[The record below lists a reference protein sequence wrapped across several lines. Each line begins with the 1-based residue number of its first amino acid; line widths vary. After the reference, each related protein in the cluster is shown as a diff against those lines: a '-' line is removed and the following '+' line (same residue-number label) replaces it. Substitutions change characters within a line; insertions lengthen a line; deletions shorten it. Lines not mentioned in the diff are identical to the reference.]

1 MGVVSVRSAGRQGRR
16 LRKTIPASG
25 RATPF
30 WGLAIGVF
38 ALILVVAPSAHA
50 QTVGGL
56 PIPRVSIGVDTAKGP
71 EDVAVSLQILF
82 LLTVL
87 SLAPAI
93 LIMMTSFT
101 RIVIVLSFLR
111 HALGSQQTPSNQI
124 IIGLALFMTFFIMSP
139 VFEQVRED
147 AITPYLAGQIQ
158 PETREKEVLGKTVTE
173 KVLPFQIAA
182 ERAIL
187 PIRRFMWN
195 QIGTKN
201 VADVALFMNM
211 SGRAR
216 PKAPRDVPTSVL
228 IPAFIISELK
238 IAFQIGF
245 LIFMPFLVVDLVT
258 SSVLM
263 SMGMFQLP
271 PIMIS
276 LPFKILLFVM
286 VDGWRL
292 LAESLGKSFIP

>member
-1 MGVVSVRSAGRQGRR
+1 MGVVSVRSDGRR
-16 LRKTIPASG
+16 GRSLRKTVSSFS
-25 RATPF
+25 RAVPL
-30 WGLAIGVF
+30 WGAAVCVF
-38 ALILVVAPSAHA
+38 VLILSAAPGAHA

-56 PIPRVSIGVDTAKGP
+56 PIPRVSVGVDAAKGP
-71 EDVAVSLQILF
+71 EDVAVTLQILF
-82 LLTVL
+82 LLTIL
-87 SLAPAI
+87 SIAPAI

-124 IIGLALFMTFFIMSP
+124 LIGLSLFMTFFIMAP
-139 VFEQVRED
+139 VFERVRDE
-147 AITPYLAGQIQ
+147 AINPYLAGEIQ
-158 PETREKEVLGKTVTE
+158 LETREKDVDGKTVTE
-173 KVLPFQIAA
+173 KVPPFQIAT
-182 ERAIL
+182 ERAL
-187 PIRRFMWN
+187 QPIRRFMWA

-201 VADVALFMNM
+201 VGDVALFMNM
-211 SGRAR
+211 SGRLR
-216 PKAPRDVPTSVL
+216 PKAPEDVPTSVL

-292 LAESLGKSFIP
+292 VTESLGRSFVT

>member
-1 MGVVSVRSAGRQGRR
+1 MRSNAGRGRSVGKR
-16 LRKTIPASG
+16 YFGCNRTTRYAVVAAVLVVL
-25 RATPF
+25 
-30 WGLAIGVF
+30 GLFLGAEAYAQAIGG
-38 ALILVVAPSAHA
+38 I
-50 QTVGGL
+50 
-56 PIPRVSIGVDTAKGP
+56 PIPKVSIGVDAAKGP

-82 LLTVL
+82 LLTIL

-111 HALGSQQTPSNQI
+111 QALGSQQTPSNQI
-124 IIGLALFMTFFIMSP
+124 LVGLSIFMTFFVMAP
-139 VFEQVRED
+139 VFDQVRGE
-147 AITPYLAGQIQ
+147 AVTPYLAGRIQ
-158 PETREKEVLGKTVTE
+158 AEVREKEVDGKTVSE
-173 KVLPFQIAA
+173 NVLPFQIAV
-182 ERAIL
+182 ERAMQ
-187 PIRRFMWN
+187 PIRKFMWA

-211 SGRAR
+211 SGLSR
-216 PKAPRDVPTSVL
+216 PRTPQDVPTSVL

-276 LPFKILLFVM
+276 MPFKILLFVL

-292 LAESLGKSFIP
+292 IAESLGRSFIT